1 MSSGAVADSGLI
13 SRVSFTCDYGA
24 ISYSQ
29 FVGFDLRTLYGN
41 DDDIDTISSAF
52 KTANGSLV
60 NVTQQYLLNGS
71 AITDT
76 FLAGFPSGATH
87 NFHMAFFF
95 VGHVATAYTD
105 ESELKENYFNSVKL
119 INHTQSAIDVVQSDA
134 FNISATY
141 GGVTRSNSGTT
152 NTSGA
157 DSSILF
163 DALRSTSTDS
173 LNWAEDDL
181 VTVELR
187 GY

>member
-24 ISYSQ
+24 FSYSQ
-29 FVGFDLRTLYGN
+29 FVGFDLRTLYGT

-60 NVTQQYLLNGS
+60 NVTQQYLINGS

-76 FLAGFPSGATH
+76 RTAGFPSGVTH
-87 NFHMAFFF
+87 NFHMTFFF

-134 FNISATY
+134 FSIGTY
-141 GGVTRSNSGTT
+141 GPVVRSSGGTT
-152 NTSGA
+152 NVSGA
-157 DSSILF
+157 DSTISF

>member
-24 ISYSQ
+24 FSYSQ
-29 FVGFDLRTLYGN
+29 SVGFDLRSLYGT

-60 NVTQQYLLNGS
+60 NVTQQYLVNGS
-71 AITDT
+71 AIFDHR
-76 FLAGFPSGATH
+76 LAGFPSGVTH
-87 NFHMAFFF
+87 NLEVNFFF
-95 VGHVATAYTD
+95 VGHVATAYTN
-105 ESELKENYFNSVKL
+105 EAEIKTNYFNSMKL

-134 FNISATY
+134 FIIDS
-141 GGVTRSNSGTT
+141 GHGPVTRSNGGTT
-152 NTSGA
+152 NVSGA
-157 DSSILF
+157 DSNIGF

>member
-24 ISYSQ
+24 FSYSQ
-29 FVGFDLRTLYGN
+29 SVGFDLRSLYGT

-60 NVTQQYLLNGS
+60 NVTQQYLINGS
-71 AITDT
+71 AIFDHR
-76 FLAGFPSGATH
+76 LAGFPSGVTH
-87 NFHMAFFF
+87 NLAVNFFF
-95 VGHVATAYTD
+95 VGHVATAYTN
-105 ESELKENYFNSVKL
+105 EAELKTNYFNSMKL
-119 INHTQSAIDVVQSDA
+119 INHTQSAIDTVQSDA
-134 FNISATY
+134 FNINSAN
-141 GGVTRSNSGTT
+141 GPVTRSNSGTT

-157 DSSILF
+157 DSSIAF
-163 DALRSTSTDS
+163 DALRSMSTDS